1 MKIDLGID
9 GIYDRYPED
18 TDRIIEACKRFN
30 LELSRSEAIYFW
42 ECYSNLL
49 AAGWMMLPDSG
60 LDIYDNIKNFILDSI
75 DTTLHTLD

>member
-30 LELSRSEAIYFW
+30 L
-42 ECYSNLL
+42 
-49 AAGWMMLPDSG
+49 
-60 LDIYDNIKNFILDSI
+60 
-75 DTTLHTLD
+75 